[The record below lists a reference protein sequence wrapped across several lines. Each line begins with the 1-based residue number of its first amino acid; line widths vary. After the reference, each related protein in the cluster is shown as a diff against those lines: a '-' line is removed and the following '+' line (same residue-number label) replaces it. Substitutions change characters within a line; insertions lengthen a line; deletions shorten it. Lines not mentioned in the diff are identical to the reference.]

1 MIPQVLNRDNH
12 LVAEVIKSKVYMSY
26 PLDKGHKGGRHENEL
41 EEVIVKTLPMD
52 THHLLDRYHDCL
64 FYHISLSGRRK
75 LSSTEHA
82 KKSRN

>member
-41 EEVIVKTLPMD
+41 EEVRVTTLAMD
-52 THHLLDRYHDCL
+52 IHHLLDRYHECL
-64 FYHISLSGRRK
+64 FYYLSLCGRQK
-75 LSSTEHA
+75 SSSTEHA
-82 KKSRN
+82 NTSRN